1 MTVIYKKDT
10 GRLKVAE
17 AKRLIIEAMPDD
29 EPGYVAFSGTVDAD
43 GIEHWD
49 IDNPKHQTYRETVQ
63 FRLNNS
69 FLDLCREAGF
79 EPHLSI
85 DPSTK
90 GYRLREV
97 DDRLYMVTH
106 AQFVRLAE
114 VFSLTVVVG
123 DEPAAT
129 SAPVLVTASDA
140 PAKPSALAWS
150 LKTSIQR
157 APGYRWPLY
166 QTLKDA
172 HIAGLPCPK
181 PRDVLDTWTL
191 KPPPDL
197 QVMPDGVKY
206 NDQLGNPKEA
216 DLKAIGQAI
225 KGLLNPSAG

>member
-43 GIEHWD
+43 GIDHLD

-90 GYRLREV
+90 GYRLSEV
-97 DDRLYMVTH
+97 DDRLYMITH
-106 AQFVRLAE
+106 AQFVKLAE
-114 VFSLTVVVG
+114 AFSLTVVVG
-123 DEPAAT
+123 DEPVT
-129 SAPVLVTASDA
+129 TPAPVVADGDA
-140 PAKPSALAWS
+140 PAKQCG
-150 LKTSIQR
+150 TIQVNPTNNR
-157 APGYRWPLY
+157 AQDRSM
-166 QTLKDA
+166 Q
-172 HIAGLPCPK
+172 
-181 PRDVLDTWTL
+181 
-191 KPPPDL
+191 
-197 QVMPDGVKY
+197 
-206 NDQLGNPKEA
+206 
-216 DLKAIGQAI
+216 
-225 KGLLNPSAG
+225 

>member
-106 AQFVRLAE
+106 AQFVKLAE
-114 VFSLTVVVG
+114 VFSLTVVGG

-129 SAPVLVTASDA
+129 PAPVVADGDA
-140 PAKPSALAWS
+140 PAIPKNQRPDLLTPLIEKAQRGETDVFSAAVIWPKLCDMAKC
-150 LKTSIQR
+150 KTTPFIGKTESGLQWIDANDSPQF
-157 APGYRWPLY
+157 L
-166 QTLKDA
+166 TKDA
-172 HIAGLPCPK
+172 LGDRLRRQKKAAIERGK
-181 PRDVLDTWTL
+181 PR
-191 KPPPDL
+191 
-197 QVMPDGVKY
+197 
-206 NDQLGNPKEA
+206 
-216 DLKAIGQAI
+216 
-225 KGLLNPSAG
+225 